1 MGLVVSS
8 WRRHGEDRLYV
19 TDDATREG
27 IGFYDQL
34 TGRLTLKDEA
44 RATEVLE
51 ALRPFLADV
60 AGGAGGPAGA
70 GGAVSAGDT
79 ASAGGLA
86 RGLGALATIPAKPR
100 ARARDGR
107 IVDKRLG
114 RLRRDGWAVL
124 PRSARPAS
132 DASDAGP
139 GGNWHLVI
147 GQPGVFTVD
156 THHHPGA
163 AVEVGAEAVKVDG
176 ARRPFLREARHA
188 AAYAERVL
196 GGALGEPVPVT
207 AVLAFVGAASIEA
220 RDARGDVLV
229 LPAQDIDTILRERLA
244 VYSIEERD
252 RVLAAARRP
261 EIWLS

>member
-27 IGFYDQL
+27 VGFYDHR

-44 RATEVLE
+44 RTTEVLE
-51 ALRPFLADV
+51 ALRPFLTD
-60 AGGAGGPAGA
+60 
-70 GGAVSAGDT
+70 SAARRPPGRA
-79 ASAGGLA
+79 ASAPGAGGLA
-86 RGLGALATIPAKPR
+86 RGLGALATIPGKPR
-100 ARARDGR
+100 TRARDGR
-107 IVDKRLG
+107 VVDKRLG

-124 PRSARPAS
+124 PQVARA
-132 DASDAGP
+132 AADAGA
-139 GGNWHLVI
+139 GGSGHLVI

-176 ARRPFLREARHA
+176 AQQPFLREARHA
-188 AAYAERVL
+188 AAFAERVL
-196 GGALGEPVPVT
+196 GGAVGEPVPVT
-207 AVLAFVGAASIEA
+207 AVLAFVGAASIDA

-229 LPAQDIDTILRERLA
+229 LPAEDIDTILRERLA